1 MNALEITALLVGGGI
16 GAGAR
21 YVLDGAIMRGRSGAF
36 PLGVLVVNVLGSFL
50 LGLLTGIPHVAAVWL
65 TILGVGVLGGF
76 TTFSTVA
83 VETALLAQRGR
94 RDWAWVN
101 LVGTLVACAPA
112 ASAPTTSTPPT
123 AAGALATPSTAT
135 STATGMREA
144 TTGQPQ
150 SSASSKGMPKPSA
163 RDG

>member
-1 MNALEITALLVGGGI
+1 MNALEITALLVGGAL

-83 VETALLAQRGR
+83 VETVLLAQRRR

-101 LVGTLVACAPA
+101 LLGTFLVCLVAA
-112 ASAPTTSTPPT
+112 AVGLTIGGLFP
-123 AAGALATPSTAT
+123 
-135 STATGMREA
+135 R
-144 TTGQPQ
+144 
-150 SSASSKGMPKPSA
+150 
-163 RDG
+163 